1 MGVPVHDKLRACNC
15 ERACTKKAPKMRAC
29 VHAYVGPGR
38 GEAAGSHVF
47 GLPPSEA
54 GLSLGEL
61 VDIVP
66 DLATPR
72 GCMLHVH

>member
-1 MGVPVHDKLRACNC
+1 MHQKGS
-15 ERACTKKAPKMRAC
+15 KMRAC

-66 DLATPR
+66 DLAPPR
-72 GCMLHVH
+72 GCMLSSRMRGNL

>member
-1 MGVPVHDKLRACNC
+1 M
-15 ERACTKKAPKMRAC
+15 
-29 VHAYVGPGR
+29 HAHAGPGR

-61 VDIVP
+61 VDMVP
-66 DLATPR
+66 DLAPPR
-72 GCMLHVH
+72 GCIMCAFTRMLGNL